1 MTKRYKPGDL
11 ISYFDTRC
19 IILNLVNERCYDN
32 NGEAE
37 YVEYNVVQ
45 VLPYQSIQFR
55 LRSITLR
62 HGSAQMLSNQFLKN
76 LEEKLCKDL

>member
-32 NGEAE
+32 DGIPE
-37 YVEYNVVQ
+37 YIEYNVVQ

-55 LRSITLR
+55 LRSITFR
-62 HGSAQMLSNQFLKN
+62 HGSANILGNHLLQS
-76 LEEKLCKDL
+76 LEEKLCKDS

>member
-1 MTKRYKPGDL
+1 MTKRYLPGDL
-11 ISYFDTRC
+11 ISYFDTGC

-45 VLPYQSIQFR
+45 VLPYQSMQFR
-55 LRSITLR
+55 LRSITLW
-62 HGSAQMLSNQFLKN
+62 HGVANMQTTV
-76 LEEKLCKDL
+76 LCKI